1 MVPSTR
7 GKKTG
12 LTMRPPQAGAASG
25 LILMFGPSMD
35 YAGGMTEVIR
45 AYSAAGL
52 FEAWPLRYISTYAGR
67 DFSAKLRL
75 WLSAVC
81 SALIQLA
88 RRRVALVHVH
98 SSTYGRFW
106 RKSVLCA
113 LAFAFGVPYVIHLH
127 SGRLAEF
134 YQGGCNALATAWV
147 GAVLREA
154 ARVVVLSRRC
164 LDGVCKLDRPASTHC
179 RGNHLD

>member
-75 WLSAVC
+75 WLSALC
-81 SALIQLA
+81 SALIQRA
-88 RRRVALVHVH
+88 RRRVTL
-98 SSTYGRFW
+98 F
-106 RKSVLCA
+106 
-113 LAFAFGVPYVIHLH
+113 PYP
-127 SGRLAEF
+127 
-134 YQGGCNALATAWV
+134 T
-147 GAVLREA
+147 
-154 ARVVVLSRRC
+154 LSH
-164 LDGVCKLDRPASTHC
+164 GI
-179 RGNHLD
+179 